1 MLRLQRRLNR
11 GPAKAWSVSYKP
23 DPAWIRDRVF

>member
-11 GPAKAWSVSYKP
+11 GRAKAWSASYKP